1 MTRTEGM
8 MVHNSEGTRKSSVVD
23 PDLFGNLDPDPE
35 GAKHRNDHRK
45 KKINFQKMNFV
56 EQIVTIFL

>member
-8 MVHNSEGTRKSSVVD
+8 MVHNSEGTRESSVVD

-45 KKINFQKMNFV
+45 INLIFKK
-56 EQIVTIFL
+56 